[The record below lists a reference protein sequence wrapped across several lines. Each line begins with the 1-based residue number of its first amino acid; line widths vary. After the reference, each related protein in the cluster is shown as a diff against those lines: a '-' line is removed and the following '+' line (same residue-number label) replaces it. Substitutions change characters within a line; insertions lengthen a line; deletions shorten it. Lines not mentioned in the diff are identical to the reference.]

1 MWLSLCQLTE
11 KMTAV
16 IGSVG
21 ATLPNKGNTACMYRA
36 ALLQSPKS
44 SISVTEQQNPAYKTT
59 RANTGTA
66 CSAGHTDRIYFGGG
80 GWGKRGG
87 LSYTHAHVFHFATQ
101 HMPVPASWVL
111 PSHCSH
117 RNRLG
122 EAYYRCRMQGRM
134 QVNIASW
141 STWSWNILSW
151 KLLLSNGL
159 LCGTFWITTKNDLS
173 NDFYN
178 THQRPNPAF
187 ASFSVEVS
195 WQQQQ
200 CWC

>member
-1 MWLSLCQLTE
+1 
-11 KMTAV
+11 MTAV
-16 IGSVG
+16 TGSVG

-44 SISVTEQQNPAYKTT
+44 SISVTEQQNPAYETM

-66 CSAGHTDRIYFGGG
+66 CSAGHTDRNYFGGKRR
-80 GWGKRGG
+80 GKMGG
-87 LSYTHAHVFHFATQ
+87 LSYTHAHIFHFVTH

-111 PSHCSH
+111 CSHCSH
-117 RNRLG
+117 RICLG
-122 EAYYRCRMQGRM
+122 EANYRCRIQGKR
-134 QVNIASW
+134 QVNIGPW

-151 KLLLSNGL
+151 KLLPSNGL
-159 LCGTFWITTKNDLS
+159 LCGTFRITTKNDLS

-187 ASFSVEVS
+187 ASFTVEVS

-200 CWC
+200 CWCFM

>member
-1 MWLSLCQLTE
+1 
-11 KMTAV
+11 MTAV
-16 IGSVG
+16 TEPVG

-44 SISVTEQQNPAYKTT
+44 SISVTEQQNPAYKTL

-66 CSAGHTDRIYFGGG
+66 CSAGHTDRIYSGGER
-80 GWGKRGG
+80 GKGG
-87 LSYTHAHVFHFATQ
+87 LSYTHAHVFNLVTQ
-101 HMPVPASWVL
+101 HMPVPGSRVL

-117 RNRLG
+117 RICLG
-122 EAYYRCRMQGRM
+122 EAYYRCRIQRKR

-141 STWSWNILSW
+141 SAWNWNIWFW

-159 LCGTFWITTKNDLS
+159 SCGTFWITTKNDLS

-178 THQRPNPAF
+178 AHQRPNPAF
-187 ASFSVEVS
+187 ASFTVQVS
-195 WQQQQ
+195 WQQRQ